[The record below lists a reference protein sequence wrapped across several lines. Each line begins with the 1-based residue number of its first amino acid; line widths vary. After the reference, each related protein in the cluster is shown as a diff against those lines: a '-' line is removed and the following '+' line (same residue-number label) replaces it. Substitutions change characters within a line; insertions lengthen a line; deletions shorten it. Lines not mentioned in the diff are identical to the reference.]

1 MCLQCSGAGGTRKS
15 LHVVGEEIDPDPA
28 GREVLCRC

>member
-15 LHVVGEEIDPDPA
+15 LRVVGGEIDPDQA
-28 GREVLCRC
+28 GREVLCHC